1 MLHSCVGMLSQLHKM
16 KRDDKRDIYC
26 EQDTMARVYATTAIQ
41 LELCL
46 PVSISSLVVPY
57 CWTRVI
63 QVMNNKQSLVEQDN
77 NKKQDNIISTQW
89 LGSNCH
95 DQVLQILA
103 IRNGFTNNNDGS
115 CCRNVFYSFVL
126 PYVTS
131 PLDLVLYWQQLSN
144 LQDCWYSYLNGTR
157 PVFSENQLKHVLSV
171 SATTT
176 APGHMLQWW
185 VRVGLTLQSLSNNTG
200 TQHQDNLDALAEYTR
215 TKVPQ
220 VNNHPSSN
228 LLRRHQTMIYHMLEA
243 ATALQTDTNSDQV
256 PTFLK
261 QAAKDRT
268 ASMECIQQ
276 IASSTKNY
284 EASVLVVSTLAV
296 HLRTLKAL
304 IIHQQTT
311 YSPNKRL
318 SGGGSKKRTLLAHHA
333 SVYIA
338 ELRDQVMQDMES
350 PYTKSLS
357 PKCRKHIQSYIYQA
371 DDTLSL

>member
-1 MLHSCVGMLSQLHKM
+1 MLHSCVGMLAQLHKM
-16 KRDDKRDIYC
+16 KRDEKRDIYC
-26 EQDTMARVYATTAIQ
+26 EENTMARVYATTAIQ

-46 PVSISSLVVPY
+46 PVSISSIVVPY

-63 QVMNNKQSLVEQDN
+63 NVMNKPITEENKHEE
-77 NKKQDNIISTQW
+77 IIPTQW
-89 LGSNCH
+89 LSSNCH
-95 DQVLQILA
+95 GQVLQILS
-103 IRNGFTNNNDGS
+103 IRNGFTNNEDGS

-144 LQDCWYSYLNGTR
+144 LQNCWYSYLNGTR
-157 PVFSENQLKHVLSV
+157 PVFSENQLQHVLSV

-243 ATALQTDTNSDQV
+243 ATALQTNINSDQV
-256 PTFLK
+256 PVFLNK
-261 QAAKDRT
+261 AAKDRT

-276 IASSTKNY
+276 IASSTENY
-284 EASVLVVSTLAV
+284 EASVLVISTLAV

-311 YSPNKRL
+311 SSPAKRL
-318 SGGGSKKRTLLAHHA
+318 SRGGKKTLLAHHA

-357 PKCRKHIQSYIYQA
+357 SKCRNHIQSYIYQA

>member
-1 MLHSCVGMLSQLHKM
+1 MLHSCVGMLAQLKKM
-16 KRDDKRDIYC
+16 KRDEKHIMYC
-26 EQDTMARVYATTAIQ
+26 EENTMARVYATTAIQ

-46 PVSISSLVVPY
+46 PTSLSSVIVPY
-57 CWTRVI
+57 FWKRVI
-63 QVMNNKQSLVEQDN
+63 NSMDKSTEE
-77 NKKQDNIISTQW
+77 KKHDQQLMSNQW
-89 LGSNCH
+89 LSSNCH
-95 DQVLQILA
+95 NQVLQILS
-103 IRNGFTNNNDGS
+103 IRNGFTNNDDGS

-131 PLDLVLYWQQLSN
+131 PLDLVLYWHQLSN

-157 PVFSENQLKHVLSV
+157 PVFSQKQLKHVLSV

-200 TQHQDNLDALAEYTR
+200 TEHEDNLDALAEYTR

-243 ATALQTDTNSDQV
+243 ATALQTNVNSDQV
-256 PTFLK
+256 PYYLK
-261 QAAKDRT
+261 KAAKDRA
-268 ASMECIQQ
+268 ASTECIQQ
-276 IASSTKNY
+276 IASSTQNY
-284 EASVLVVSTLAV
+284 EASVLVISTLAV

-304 IIHQQTT
+304 IIHQQKTS
-311 YSPNKRL
+311 SPAKRL
-318 SGGGSKKRTLLAHHA
+318 SAGGPKTLLAHHA

-338 ELRDQVMQDMES
+338 ELRDQVMQDMKS
-350 PYTKSLS
+350 SYTKSLS
-357 PKCRKHIQSYIYQA
+357 AKCRNHIQSYIYQA